1 MNISIVMPKQNI
13 LVIGSSNTD
22 MVIRTEHLPLPGET
36 VIGGTFFMNPG
47 GKGANQA
54 VAVARLGGQVAF
66 VCKTGSDIFGH
77 QAQQLFSEEGI
88 DSSYVFS
95 DTKNPSGVALIT
107 VDTHAENC
115 IVVAPGAN
123 AHLTV
128 ADLKHSARAVE
139 KADIVLLQLEIP
151 METVEEAAV
160 MARRLGK
167 KVVLNPAPAS
177 KLSPR
182 LLESLYVIT
191 PNETEAEMISGI
203 HIVDGASAEA
213 AARKIASMGVPN
225 VIVTLGTRGALV
237 FDGTDCEIVPA
248 CKVQAVD
255 TTAAGDVFN
264 GALVVAL
271 AEGRSLT
278 EAARFACKASAIS
291 VTRGGAQSSV
301 PYRTE
306 VDIFNQ

>member
-107 VDTHAENC
+107 VDTHAEIC

-291 VTRGGAQSSV
+291 VTRVGAQSSV